1 MSVTVDERP
10 ISDAGVTDTVIPL
23 LTTIAPPSPVFP
35 ASIEPLLSSPTPEL
49 LTEAEAAL
57 LEAMVGAP
65 GASSAALGESLGI
78 AASTVRKRQAAIRE
92 KFGGREGNLV
102 TLARDCG
109 IMPDGN
115 TLTIGAVETEAS

>member
-1 MSVTVDERP
+1 
-10 ISDAGVTDTVIPL
+10 
-23 LTTIAPPSPVFP
+23 VFP